1 MKHKL
6 VKALVLVLATL
17 FIACNSSKELDI
29 WKVYFLGGQSNM
41 DGYGFNDQLLHSLK
55 KRIPN
60 SMIFNGK
67 RDNEGSPNGGIGIW
81 SPVEP
86 GHGNMFQTDGLRN
99 HSLELYTL
107 HRKN

>member
-1 MKHKL
+1 
-6 VKALVLVLATL
+6 
-17 FIACNSSKELDI
+17 
-29 WKVYFLGGQSNM
+29 M
-41 DGYGFNDQLLHSLK
+41 DGYGLNSQLPDSLK
-55 KRIPN
+55 KKIPN

-67 RDNEGSPNGGIGIW
+67 RDNEGIPNGGIGIW

-86 GHGNMFQTDGLRN
+86 GHVNMFQTDGLRN